1 MQPDIRLTMG
11 AVEWLLLISL
21 SVLWGGSFFFVEVA
35 LESFGPF
42 TVVLARVGL
51 AAATLWSII
60 TLRGLTIPRSPAIWL
75 AFLCMGAINNA
86 IPFSLIVWAQ
96 TEITGSLA
104 SILNATIPLF
114 TVVVAHLLTRDE
126 RMSSER
132 VCGVVIGFLGVVVII
147 GPDALSGLGANALAQ
162 VAVLCAALSYSF
174 AAVFGRRFSGI
185 SPLVVA
191 TGQVT
196 GSTLLMLP
204 LALVLER
211 PWTGLSPGAGAVTA
225 LVALAVFSTALA
237 YILYFRILATAGA
250 TNLLL
255 VAFLIPVSAMLLGI
269 PILGESVRVGDI
281 AGMILIFSGLAVMD
295 GRPVKLLLRALSRG
309 RDSISA
315 G

>member
-1 MQPDIRLTMG
+1 MQPNVKLSMG
-11 AVEWLLLISL
+11 AAEWLLLVSL

-35 LESFGPF
+35 LTSFGPL
-42 TVVLARVGL
+42 TVVLGRVGL
-51 AAATLWSII
+51 AAVTLWAII
-60 TLRGLTIPRSPAIWL
+60 TLKGLPIPRLPAVWL
-75 AFLCMGAINNA
+75 AFLCMGAINNM

-114 TVVVAHLLTRDE
+114 TVVVAHIFTRDE
-126 RMSSER
+126 RLSPRR
-132 VCGVVIGFLGVVVII
+132 VSGVVIGFVGVVVII
-147 GPDALSGLGANALAQ
+147 GPDALSGIGANALAQ
-162 VAVLCAALSYSF
+162 FAVLCAAISYSF

-204 LALVLER
+204 LVLIFEP
-211 PWTGLSPGAGAVTA
+211 PWSGFSPGSGAIGA

-269 PILGESVRVGDI
+269 PILGESVRLEDI
-281 AGMILIFSGLAVMD
+281 AGMLLIFLGLAAMD
-295 GRPVKLLLRALSRG
+295 GRPLKLLRRAVTRAG
-309 RDSISA
+309 GVSA

>member
-1 MQPDIRLTMG
+1 MQTNINLSMG
-11 AVEWLLLISL
+11 AVEWLLLGSL

-35 LESFGPF
+35 LESFGPL

-51 AAATLWSII
+51 AAVTLWTII
-60 TLRGLTIPRSPAIWL
+60 TLKGLPLPRLPAVWL
-75 AFLCMGAINNA
+75 AFLCMGAINNM

-114 TVVVAHLLTRDE
+114 TVVVAHVFTRDE
-126 RMSSER
+126 RLSSAR
-132 VCGVVIGFLGVVVII
+132 VSGVVIGFLGVVVII
-147 GPDALSGLGANALAQ
+147 GPDALSGIGADALAQ
-162 VAVLCAALSYSF
+162 LAVLCAALSYSF

-196 GSTLLMLP
+196 GSALLMLP
-204 LALVLER
+204 LVLVFEQ
-211 PWTGLSPGAGAVTA
+211 PWAGLSPEASAMGALA
-225 LVALAVFSTALA
+225 ALAVFSTALA
-237 YILYFRILATAGA
+237 YVLYFRILATAGA

-269 PILGESVRVGDI
+269 PILGESVRLEDI
-281 AGMILIFSGLAVMD
+281 IGMLLIFAGLAAMD
-295 GRPVKLLLRALSRG
+295 GRPLKLLHRALSRASG
-309 RDSISA
+309 VSA